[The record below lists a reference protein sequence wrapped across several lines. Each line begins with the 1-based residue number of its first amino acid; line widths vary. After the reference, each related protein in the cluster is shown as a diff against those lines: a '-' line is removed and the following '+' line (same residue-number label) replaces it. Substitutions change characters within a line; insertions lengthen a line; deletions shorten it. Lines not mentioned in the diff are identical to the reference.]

1 MCELFGLYLVYLFT
15 KEFGKQNISL
25 YRDGGLSCF
34 ENISK
39 PVSDKIKKKIITTFK
54 SNGLSITGE
63 YNLIVTDFLD
73 VTFDLKT
80 ATYYLYRKQNS
91 ELLYTNK
98 HSNHPPSIINQIP
111 SMISNRISQN
121 SCDKNHFD
129 KAAPDYNI
137 ALKNSGVNENMT
149 YIPSPFKRQTRMRH
163 IIWFNRPDSATVKT
177 NVGKIFIRPADK
189 LLPRDHQYYKGE
201 ITREITSNLVIVVCL
216 T

>member
-1 MCELFGLYLVYLFT
+1 MGSYDGAELCELFGLYLVYLFT

-73 VTFDLKT
+73 VTFDLKS
-80 ATYYLYRKQNS
+80 ATYYLYRKPNI
-91 ELLYTNK
+91 ELPYTNK
-98 HSNHPPSIINQIP
+98 HSNHPPSIVNQIP

-121 SCDKNHFD
+121 SCDKNHVD

-137 ALKNSGVNENMT
+137 ALKNSRFNENVT
-149 YIPSPFKRQTRMRH
+149 YIPSPFKRQTRKRH
-163 IIWFNRPDSATVKT
+163 IIWFNRPLV
-177 NVGKIFIRPADK
+177 
-189 LLPRDHQYYKGE
+189 LL
-201 ITREITSNLVIVVCL
+201 
-216 T
+216 